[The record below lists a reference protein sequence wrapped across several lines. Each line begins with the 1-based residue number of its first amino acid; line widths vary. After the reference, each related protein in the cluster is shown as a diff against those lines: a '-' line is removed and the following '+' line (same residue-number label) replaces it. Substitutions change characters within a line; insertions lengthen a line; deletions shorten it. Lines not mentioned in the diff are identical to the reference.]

1 MRVKVYAPAFLN
13 HDCLDAQGYLEM
25 AEGARLRHAL
35 DALRVPLVLR
45 PVLLCTLNYERVKLS
60 THLKDGDVVSIIAP
74 ISGG

>member
-1 MRVKVYAPAFLN
+1 MRVKVYAPAFFN
-13 HDCLDAQGYLEM
+13 HDCLDAQGYLEV

-60 THLKDGDVVSIIAP
+60 TRLKDGDVVSIIAP